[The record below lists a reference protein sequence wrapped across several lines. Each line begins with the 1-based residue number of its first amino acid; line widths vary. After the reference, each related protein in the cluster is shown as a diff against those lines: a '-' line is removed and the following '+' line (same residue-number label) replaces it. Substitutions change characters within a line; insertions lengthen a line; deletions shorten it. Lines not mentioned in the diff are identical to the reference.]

1 MNKLQKLIQEGKI
14 LQSSISYVEPP
25 YGVMRLY
32 AVYKINDEANYYV
45 WLNSAKVFL
54 DKYFTKNRLV
64 NEFYELSK
72 DITPKS
78 HVKMVSILESFLDDY
93 VEEPDSKQDLQTL
106 EEYETVYK
114 NLTLGNRI
122 NATETISK
130 FHEWYNF
137 AIKVFF
143 NYVGEHDSSFQKFKN
158 VDASGNGYSLSNV
171 FDSIQSDYVVLKEK
185 VRKYNIRTQW
195 ARNPITLNRVS
206 NINKMDKNKIFIS
219 YSHQDKKYLERLLTH
234 IKVLKRWN
242 NNYEVWSDKNIRAG
256 DNWKLEIEKA
266 LDETSIALL
275 LVSTDF
281 LASDFV
287 MNDELPKILQRSR
300 DEGTLVIP
308 IILSHCMF
316 EESNLS
322 LFQAA
327 NNPQEPLSNLS
338 DAEVDKVFVD
348 LLRQLNK

>member
-1 MNKLQKLIQEGKI
+1 
-14 LQSSISYVEPP
+14 
-25 YGVMRLY
+25 
-32 AVYKINDEANYYV
+32 
-45 WLNSAKVFL
+45 
-54 DKYFTKNRLV
+54 
-64 NEFYELSK
+64 
-72 DITPKS
+72 
-78 HVKMVSILESFLDDY
+78 
-93 VEEPDSKQDLQTL
+93 
-106 EEYETVYK
+106 
-114 NLTLGNRI
+114 
-122 NATETISK
+122 
-130 FHEWYNF
+130 
-137 AIKVFF
+137 
-143 NYVGEHDSSFQKFKN
+143 
-158 VDASGNGYSLSNV
+158 
-171 FDSIQSDYVVLKEK
+171 
-185 VRKYNIRTQW
+185 
-195 ARNPITLNRVS
+195 
-206 NINKMDKNKIFIS
+206 MDKNKIFIS

-242 NNYEVWSDKNIRAG
+242 NNYEVWSDKNIKAG

-287 MNDELPKILQRSR
+287 MNDELPKILQRSS

-322 LFQAA
+322 QFQAA